1 MNPPY
6 DCLVIGGG
14 PAGLTAA
21 IYLARFRRRLAL
33 IDANESRAR
42 MIPLSH
48 NLPAWP
54 DGISGTK
61 LLSRLKRQAGRY
73 GVKTITATV
82 EQLTGNAGDPFT
94 ARAGAAEIVAK
105 TVLLATGT
113 VDIEPP
119 LPNPE
124 GAARTGYLRYCP
136 VCDAYEIID
145 RRVAVIGWSD
155 RSLREALFLRT
166 YTADLTLLTLGHEPV
181 LSEEN
186 QTKAEQAGIAVV
198 VEPILRIG
206 FEETSVTSLHGASG
220 KIYRFDALYG
230 ALGCRN
236 RCDLALALGAEHDAE
251 GGLKV
256 DAHME
261 TTVPGLYAAGD
272 VVSALNQ
279 ISVATGQAAIAAT
292 AIHNRLR
299 G

>member
-1 MNPPY
+1 MNAPY

-33 IDANESRAR
+33 IDAEESRAR

-48 NLPAWP
+48 NFPAWP
-54 DGISGTK
+54 EGISGVE
-61 LLSRLKRQAGRY
+61 LLSRLKQHAQRY
-73 GVKTITATV
+73 GVTAIPMTV
-82 EQLTGNAGDPFT
+82 EHLAANTDGHFT
-94 ARAGAAEIVAK
+94 ARARDLEIHAK

-119 LPNPE
+119 LPNPQ
-124 GAARTGYLRYCP
+124 GATRDGYLRYCP
-136 VCDAYEIID
+136 VCDAYEVID
-145 RRVAVIGWSD
+145 RRVAVIGWND
-155 RSLREALFLRT
+155 RAVREALFLRT
-166 YTADLTLLTLGHEPV
+166 FTAALTLLTLGHEPGF
-181 LSEEN
+181 SDPNREN
-186 QTKAEQAGIAVV
+186 AARAGIAIVA
-198 VEPILRIG
+198 EPIHRIG
-206 FEETSVTSLHGASG
+206 FEQAQVTSLYGANG
-220 KIYRFDALYG
+220 KIYRFDAIYA

-236 RCDLALALGAEHDAE
+236 RCDLAVALGAEHDAE

-256 DAHME
+256 NAHMQ

-299 G
+299 D